1 MSVKDKKYQMDLCQ
15 GPLLKQ
21 IIIYSVPLIFSSML
35 QLFFHAADLIVVG
48 KYASHRALA
57 AVGATSALIYLVISI
72 FIGMSVAGNIL
83 VARYVGERNR
93 QMTSRTVHAS
103 ILLALIFGFLLS
115 SVGVFFSRSMLKAAD
130 TPDDI
135 IDMASC
141 YMQIYLGGMPLVL
154 LYNFGSAILRAAGDT
169 KRPFYFLVIG
179 GIINILLNLFFVIVC
194 NMDVGGVALAT
205 VISQGV
211 SAFFIIQVMRKMTD
225 GCRFNWRKMRV
236 DWKVFGE
243 IMYLGIPT
251 GIQSACFSLSNL
263 IIQTAVN
270 GFGSAVIAGN
280 TAAVQ
285 WEHFLFIISA
295 SLGQAIISFVGQN
308 FGGKQ
313 YKRLRKCVYYSIIFG
328 FIFSVLAWIGI
339 WILKVP
345 ALSLFNS
352 NPEVIKWGVLRF
364 KIAMPFLWSVAIM
377 EILISAI
384 RGLGYSIAPMM
395 ISIFGACVFRI
406 IWIYTFFRMN
416 KSMET
421 LLWSYPISWVLV
433 MIGAFFYFRFII
445 KQYPDKNL
453 PRA

>member
-57 AVGATSALIYLVISI
+57 AVGATSALIYLVISV

-115 SVGVFFSRSMLKAAD
+115 SVGIFFSRSMLKAAD

-135 IDMASC
+135 IDMASR

-194 NMDVGGVALAT
+194 GMDVGGVALAT
-205 VISQGV
+205 VVSQGV
-211 SAFFIIQVMRKMTD
+211 SAFMILRVMQKMTD
-225 GCRFNWRKMRV
+225 GCRLV
-236 DWKVFGE
+236 WKKLKIHWKNLRE
-243 IMYLGIPT
+243 MLWIGIPT
-251 GIQSACFSLSNL
+251 GFQGACFSIANIMVQSSINS
-263 IIQTAVN
+263 
-270 GFGSAVIAGN
+270 FGSEVMAGPIPVIVPPVPIPEQKPCIGAP
-280 TAAVQ
+280 TCS
-285 WEHFLFIISA
+285 IISLA
-295 SLGQAIISFVGQN
+295 VSF
-308 FGGKQ
+308 F
-313 YKRLRKCVYYSIIFG
+313 
-328 FIFSVLAWIGI
+328 
-339 WILKVP
+339 
-345 ALSLFNS
+345 
-352 NPEVIKWGVLRF
+352 
-364 KIAMPFLWSVAIM
+364 
-377 EILISAI
+377 
-384 RGLGYSIAPMM
+384 
-395 ISIFGACVFRI
+395 
-406 IWIYTFFRMN
+406 
-416 KSMET
+416 
-421 LLWSYPISWVLV
+421 
-433 MIGAFFYFRFII
+433 
-445 KQYPDKNL
+445 
-453 PRA
+453 